1 MNQETLTQIEQ
12 IIEYRFTSRNLLIKA
27 FTHSSSTHSRF
38 SSNERLE
45 FLGDSVLGVVVC
57 RELYERFPDYLEGDL
72 TKIKSMIVSRRTCA
86 QIARQLGLYKFLKI
100 GKGMVSSSSLTRSV
114 AAGVIEALIA
124 AIYIDG
130 GFDAAGNFIIKAF
143 GPVINQADAEHS
155 QGNYKSL
162 LQQHAQQ
169 QLDATPVYQLL
180 DEQGPDHNKC
190 FESEVVINGR
200 HFPGAWGTTKKEAE
214 QKAAHSALVE
224 LGVIEDAP
232 AEPDCE

>member
-1 MNQETLTQIEQ
+1 
-12 IIEYRFTSRNLLIKA
+12 
-27 FTHSSSTHSRF
+27 
-38 SSNERLE
+38 
-45 FLGDSVLGVVVC
+45 VVVC

-86 QIARQLGLYKFLKI
+86 QIARQLVLYKFLKI

-155 QGNYKSL
+155 QGNYKSRASHCL
-162 LQQHAQQ
+162 
-169 QLDATPVYQLL
+169 
-180 DEQGPDHNKC
+180 K
-190 FESEVVINGR
+190 NGCGSKR
-200 HFPGAWGTTKKEAE
+200 NA
-214 QKAAHSALVE
+214 
-224 LGVIEDAP
+224 
-232 AEPDCE
+232 